1 MTLSLTR
8 ICIEHLPFVQRY
20 ASDPKIGATSNVPV
34 PYPDDGANQ
43 WFRYVEAKIAAG
55 SSRVFAIEDDG
66 EFCGVIA
73 LNCID
78 GSRRE
83 AQIDYWVAVPFQ
95 QQGVATEA
103 IAKCIEYASSELA
116 IRRFS
121 SGCLAV
127 NEASA
132 RALLRN
138 GFCEL
143 EREIL
148 HSGKFS
154 GQEYRRFAREAE
166 PLERTANV
174 QQC

>member
-1 MTLSLTR
+1 MSLSLTP

-34 PYPDDGANQ
+34 PFPDDGAKQ
-43 WFRYVEAKIAAG
+43 WLRYVEEKIAAG

-66 EFCGVIA
+66 EFRGVVA

-78 GSRRE
+78 GGRGE

-95 QQGVATEA
+95 QRGVATEA
-103 IAKCIEYASSELA
+103 IAKCIEYAISEHG

-138 GFCEL
+138 GFREL
-143 EREIL
+143 ECEIL
-148 HSGKFS
+148 NSGKFS
-154 GQEYRRFAREAE
+154 GQEYRRFAREA
-166 PLERTANV
+166 
-174 QQC
+174 

>member
-1 MTLSLTR
+1 MTLSLTPV
-8 ICIEHLPFVQRY
+8 CIAHVPLVQRY
-20 ASDPKIGATSNVPV
+20 ASDPKIGASSNVPV
-34 PYPDDGANQ
+34 PFPDDGAKQ

-55 SSRVFAIEDDG
+55 RSRVFAIEDDG
-66 EFCGVIA
+66 EFRGVIA

-78 GSRRE
+78 GGRGE
-83 AQIDYWVAVPFQ
+83 AQLDYWVAVPFQ
-95 QQGVATEA
+95 QRGIATEA
-103 IAKCIEYASSELA
+103 IAKCLEYASSELA
-116 IRRFS
+116 IRRFV

-138 GFCEL
+138 GFREL

-166 PLERTANV
+166 PLERTANG